1 MAGELSNRIID
12 TSARMAARQAYLL
25 NVISER
31 FSSEDTIGQVAR
43 DAIPELDAFET
54 FMLANPEYNAIRES
68 IMPTIASTVQGMN
81 QNEVQ

>member
-12 TSARMAARQAYLL
+12 TGARMAARQAYLL

-31 FSSEDTIGQVAR
+31 FSTEDTISKVAR
-43 DAIPELDAFET
+43 DSGAELDAFET
-54 FMLANPEYNAIRES
+54 YMLANPEYDLIRES
-68 IMPTIASTVQGMN
+68 IMPAISTSLQAMN